1 MPILLTIII
10 FCVGAM
16 LGSFL
21 GVALDRYN
29 TGRSMGGRSIC
40 FTCNKKLGPHEL
52 IPVLSYMMQG
62 GKCRGC
68 KSKVSFE
75 YVLIELVAG
84 LTAVL
89 IFFKFWG
96 AYTMYSPFD
105 FFLMIALYTLIF
117 SFLIVIV
124 FYDIRHLV
132 IPDGFVFAFIGFS
145 FFGMFFLR
153 DVNLFQDILAGIA
166 ICAPFAF
173 IWAIS
178 GGKWMG
184 FGDVKLALGMGWLLG
199 LSAGVAALMLSFWIG
214 AIIGILLMVFK
225 GHKYMMKT
233 ELPFGPF
240 LVLGTYIVFFA
251 SLDLNSIMNIF
262 S

>member
-52 IPVLSYMMQG
+52 IPILSYMIQG

-68 KSKVSFE
+68 KAKVSFE
-75 YVLIELVAG
+75 YVLIEVLTG

-96 AYTMYSPFD
+96 TFSSHTPFD
-105 FFLMIALYTLIF
+105 FFAMIALYTLIF

-124 FYDIRHLV
+124 FYDARHLV
-132 IPDGFVFAFIGFS
+132 IPDGFVFAFITFS

-153 DVNLFQDILAGIA
+153 DVSLFQDILAGIF

-173 IWAIS
+173 MWALS

-184 FGDVKLALGMGWLLG
+184 FGDVKLSLGMGWLLG
-199 LSAGVAALMLSFWIG
+199 LSSGVAALLISFWLG
-214 AIIGILLMVFK
+214 AIIGILLMVFR
-225 GHKYMMKT
+225 GEKYRMKSQ
-233 ELPFGPF
+233 LPFGPF
-240 LVLGTYIVFFA
+240 LVLGTYIAFFG
-251 SLDLNSIMNIF
+251 SIDLAWIINLF